1 MYIKRKVNIA
11 SKLVRKSQF
20 FFGPRSTGK
29 TSYISSE
36 LSDDVILR
44 WDLLNTRIRRQA
56 ERDPGILH
64 EEVMALEKSEGIVVI
79 DEIQKVPDLLDE
91 VHRLIEEN
99 KGLRFLLTGS
109 SARKF
114 VRSGVNLL
122 GGRAGKCYMFPF
134 VYPEVCNIDYSLD
147 HIFYSGLLPSAYLS
161 DDPDSVL
168 EDYVDTYLYDEIQSE
183 GVVRNLPAFSK
194 FLEIATLSTGNI
206 LNFSNI
212 ASDVGLSK
220 TSIREWYQ
228 ILTDTLL
235 GFELS
240 PFTKTKKRKPIET
253 AKYYLFDVGVLRS
266 ILDLNPPRENQTEYG
281 IFFETFL
288 LNEIRAYLNYTEKD
302 RKYPLSFWR
311 STGGFEVDAIIGDEV
326 ALEFKTAKALVK
338 RDFRG
343 LSAFFEEGIAK
354 KYIIV
359 SREERKRLVDG
370 TFLVYPWK
378 EFLSDLW
385 EGKII

>member
-1 MYIKRKVNIA
+1 M
-11 SKLVRKSQF
+11 
-20 FFGPRSTGK
+20 
-29 TSYISSE
+29 
-36 LSDDVILR
+36 
-44 WDLLNTRIRRQA
+44 
-56 ERDPGILH
+56 
-64 EEVMALEKSEGIVVI
+64 
-79 DEIQKVPDLLDE
+79 
-91 VHRLIEEN
+91 
-99 KGLRFLLTGS
+99 
-109 SARKF
+109 
-114 VRSGVNLL
+114 
-122 GGRAGKCYMFPF
+122 
-134 VYPEVCNIDYSLD
+134 
-147 HIFYSGLLPSAYLS
+147 
-161 DDPDSVL
+161 
-168 EDYVDTYLYDEIQSE
+168 
-183 GVVRNLPAFSK
+183 
-194 FLEIATLSTGNI
+194 STGNI

-240 PFTKTKKRKPIET
+240 PFTKTKKRKPIVT

-266 ILDLNPPRENQTEYG
+266 ILNLNPPRENQTEYG

-288 LNEIRAYLNYTEKD
+288 LNEIRAYLSYTEKD